1 MEENHFQ
8 LWLICNHHKDIN
20 WFTALTKCVWTIF
33 HLVNI
38 WQLIYSTY
46 AKFRCSVVTYVLYL
60 RWTGNEHESLKWI
73 GHSHCHSKF
82 LSMLFLLQLQQ
93 KKMLN
98 TTNKK
103 VCVQTKNTSKIN
115 EWRQLLQ
122 AFLIHSLQCIEMWRD
137 DYHSRIEERMQNYRI
152 KSFFFF

>member
-73 GHSHCHSKF
+73 GHSHCLSKF
-82 LSMLFLLQLQQ
+82 LSMLFFCFSFSKKNVKHHKQ
-93 KKMLN
+93 KSLCP
-98 TTNKK
+98 NKK
-103 VCVQTKNTSKIN
+103 HKQNQRMATVATSVFDPFITMYRDVTRWLSFKN
-115 EWRQLLQ
+115 WRKNAKL
-122 AFLIHSLQCIEMWRD
+122 S
-137 DYHSRIEERMQNYRI
+137 N
-152 KSFFFF
+152 